1 MLQDTVVI
9 PTTKNGMPTYSPTG
23 SANAEDVI
31 ADDRYRQG
39 SAKFGYVVW
48 LADNSVF
55 DIAGNSFAGSGKY
68 FFFFKMFFFLFV
80 SQVHYRFIKKHSV
93 VYIKTNY
100 LFLKKSILSSFI
112 FFYLFLYFYLTFF
125 FETDMDL
132 DGVVFVNLAQE
143 KYCGFSCWFP
153 FVIAGIVGVMVAGFV
168 GYELHKRSKGEST
181 CLCNRDGNNKSEN
194 SFFSSS
200 GYVAVEA

>member
-1 MLQDTVVI
+1 MYETTNMLQDTVVI

-68 FFFFKMFFFLFV
+68 FFFQNDFFV
-80 SQVHYRFIKKHSV
+80 CIKFIIVLLKNIV
-93 VYIKTNY
+93 LYI
-100 LFLKKSILSSFI
+100 
-112 FFYLFLYFYLTFF
+112 
-125 FETDMDL
+125 
-132 DGVVFVNLAQE
+132 
-143 KYCGFSCWFP
+143 
-153 FVIAGIVGVMVAGFV
+153 
-168 GYELHKRSKGEST
+168 
-181 CLCNRDGNNKSEN
+181 
-194 SFFSSS
+194 
-200 GYVAVEA
+200 

>member
-68 FFFFKMFFFLFV
+68 FFFQKSFFFCCIK
-80 SQVHYRFIKKHSV
+80 FIIVLLKNIV
-93 VYIKTNY
+93 LYI
-100 LFLKKSILSSFI
+100 
-112 FFYLFLYFYLTFF
+112 
-125 FETDMDL
+125 
-132 DGVVFVNLAQE
+132 
-143 KYCGFSCWFP
+143 
-153 FVIAGIVGVMVAGFV
+153 
-168 GYELHKRSKGEST
+168 
-181 CLCNRDGNNKSEN
+181 
-194 SFFSSS
+194 
-200 GYVAVEA
+200 

>member
-68 FFFFKMFFFLFV
+68 FFFKKMFFFLLY
-80 SQVHYRFIKKHSV
+80 QVHYRFIKKHSV

-100 LFLKKSILSSFI
+100 LFLKKSILSSF
-112 FFYLFLYFYLTFF
+112 FYFYLFLYFYLILSYILF
-125 FETDMDL
+125 
-132 DGVVFVNLAQE
+132 
-143 KYCGFSCWFP
+143 
-153 FVIAGIVGVMVAGFV
+153 
-168 GYELHKRSKGEST
+168 
-181 CLCNRDGNNKSEN
+181 
-194 SFFSSS
+194 
-200 GYVAVEA
+200 